1 VLKIVPKTGAAMRI
15 HSLQHVPFE
24 DIGSL
29 NNDIQKRGFSLTT
42 THWYKGDS
50 APALESFD
58 VLIVMGGPMG
68 VYDEDLYPWL
78 TAEKKFIA
86 DAINAGKKI
95 MGICLGAQLLA
106 CVLGAKVTRNP
117 HREIGWFPLQTGAN
131 TTDHPIAKILS
142 TCTNVFHWHGDTF
155 DLPANAQLIASS
167 QACKHQA
174 FVIENQIYG
183 FQFHLETTE
192 ASATALIENCS
203 EDLDNS
209 RFVQTPAEMLID
221 KQKFIAINEAMSAV
235 FDQLLK

>member
-1 VLKIVPKTGAAMRI
+1 MRI

-29 NNDIQKRGFSLTT
+29 NKDIHELGFSLTT

-68 VYDEDLYPWL
+68 IYDEHLHPWL
-78 TAEKKFIA
+78 AAEKKFIA
-86 DAINAGKKI
+86 AAVNAGKKI

-106 CVLGAKVTRNP
+106 CVLGEKVTRNS
-117 HREIGWFPLQTGAN
+117 HREIGWFPLHIIAEAS
-131 TTDHPIAKILS
+131 DHPIAKILA

-155 DLPANAQLIASS
+155 ALPENAQLIASS
-167 QACKHQA
+167 DACKHQA
-174 FVIENQIYG
+174 FVVENRIYG

-192 ASATALIENCS
+192 VSANALIENCR

-209 RFVQTPAEMLID
+209 TFVQTAEEILRD
-221 KQKFIAINEAMSAV
+221 KQKFISINQAMSAI
-235 FDQLLK
+235 FNQLLK

>member
-1 VLKIVPKTGAAMRI
+1 MRI

-29 NNDIQKRGFSLTT
+29 NKDIQELGFSLTT

-68 VYDEDLYPWL
+68 IYDEHLHPWL
-78 TAEKKFIA
+78 AAEKKFIA
-86 DAINAGKKI
+86 AAVSAGKKI

-106 CVLGAKVTRNP
+106 CVLGEKVTRNS
-117 HREIGWFPLQTGAN
+117 HREIGWFPLHIIAEAS
-131 TTDHPIAKILS
+131 DHPIAKILA

-155 DLPANAQLIASS
+155 ALPENAQLIASS
-167 QACKHQA
+167 DACKHQA
-174 FVIENQIYG
+174 FVVENRIYG

-192 ASATALIENCS
+192 VSANALIENCR

-209 RFVQTPAEMLID
+209 TFVQTAEEILRD
-221 KQKFIAINEAMSAV
+221 KQKFISINQAMSAI
-235 FDQLLK
+235 FNQLLK

>member
-1 VLKIVPKTGAAMRI
+1 MRI

-29 NNDIQKRGFSLTT
+29 NTDIHKPGFSLTT
-42 THWYKGDS
+42 THWYKGDG

-68 VYDEDLYPWL
+68 IYDEDLYPWL
-78 TAEKKFIA
+78 VAEKKFIA
-86 DAINAGKKI
+86 QAIRAGKKI

-106 CVLGAKVTRNP
+106 CVLGAKVTHNP
-117 HREIGWFPLQTGAN
+117 HREIGWFPLQISAN
-131 TTDHPIAKILS
+131 ATDHPIAKILA

-174 FVIENQIYG
+174 FVVENQIYG

-192 ASATALIENCS
+192 ASASALIQHCA

-209 RFVQTPAEMLID
+209 AYVQSADEMLD
-221 KQKFIAINEAMSAV
+221 NKSRFAAINKAMSAI
-235 FDQLLK
+235 FNQLLM